1 MDLNKYRHTPLD
13 RSLYLMSKVMQADLP
28 EELENKAL
36 EMIKTA
42 KDSLK
47 YGNNMFLTEL
57 TEKYINWIVQLP
69 WFSEDKTDLDIKK
82 AEQILEKNH
91 YGLKD
96 LKRQILE
103 FISIQIIRKEKN
115 LGPYTGPTLFLVG
128 LAGTGK
134 TTFAKS
140 IAEAL
145 GRKFLRIPFGGLSS
159 VLELRGEAKIKPEA
173 EPGKIIKLLAQAKT
187 KNPVILLDELDRVT
201 DSVRD
206 AVMGVLLE
214 LLDPEQNSN
223 FRDNYIDYPFDLS
236 NVLFIATANNT
247 NNISTAVLDRMEVV
261 RMPSYTDEEKTVI
274 AKIYIFPKVL
284 KEVGL
289 TSEDIKID
297 DNLWPKL
304 VRPLGFDPGI
314 RSLARNIRSIV
325 RSAALK
331 IVKGEYKSILIT
343 EKNYKEY
350 IK

>member
-1 MDLNKYRHTPLD
+1 MNLDKHKYTPLD
-13 RSLYLMSKVMQADLP
+13 RSLYLMSKVMAADLP

-42 KDSLK
+42 KNSLK

-57 TEKYINWIVQLP
+57 TEKYIDWIVKLP
-69 WFSEDKTDLDIKK
+69 WFKKDKVILDIKR
-82 AEQILEKNH
+82 AEEILEKNH

-103 FISIQIIRKEKN
+103 YISIQILHEKKQ
-115 LGPYTGPTLFLVG
+115 LGSYTGPTIFLVG

-214 LLDPEQNSN
+214 LLDPEQNSS

-236 NVLFIATANNT
+236 DVLFIATANNT
-247 NNISTAVLDRMEVV
+247 NNISTAVLDRMEVI

-274 AKIYIFPKVL
+274 AKNYIFPKVL
-284 KEVGL
+284 KEIGL
-289 TSEDIKID
+289 TTNEIKID
-297 DNLWPKL
+297 ESLWPKI

-314 RSLARNIRSIV
+314 RSLARNIRSII
-325 RSAALK
+325 RSVALK
-331 IVKGEYKSILIT
+331 IVKGEFESIVIT